1 MDAIRAPGRF
11 QEVGAPSAAK
21 PPTPDEIRQ
30 ASEQFEAI
38 FLRQILR
45 DLRKTA
51 TLSGEPSFM
60 TGFYTELFDE
70 HVADHLAR
78 AGGLGLAGVI
88 RAYLEGGRR

>member
-1 MDAIRAPGRF
+1 MEAIRALERSQG
-11 QEVGAPSAAK
+11 VGGPAAAK
-21 PPTPDEIRQ
+21 PRTPAEIRQ

-51 TLSGEPSFM
+51 TLSGETSFM
-60 TGFYTELFDE
+60 TGSYTELFDE

-78 AGGLGLAGVI
+78 NGGLGLAGVI
-88 RAYLEGGRR
+88 RAYLEGGGR